1 MKDLYPHR
9 YPASVQKP
17 HTRAEVIADLKEA
30 QRTGNLP
37 ANSEMGNYPEVR

>member
-1 MKDLYPHR
+1 
-9 YPASVQKP
+9 
-17 HTRAEVIADLKEA
+17 VIADLKEA